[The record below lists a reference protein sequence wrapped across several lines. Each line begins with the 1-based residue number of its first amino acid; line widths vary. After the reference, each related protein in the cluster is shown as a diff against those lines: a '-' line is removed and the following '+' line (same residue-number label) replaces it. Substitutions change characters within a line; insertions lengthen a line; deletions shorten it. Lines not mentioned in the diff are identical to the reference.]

1 MRAGTVAVVGAGLVG
16 RGWTPVFTRAGYRV
30 NVYDTDA
37 SQLDLAQQRIS
48 EFLAGDE
55 AGRIKGQDQV
65 DLVSYTDDL
74 EQALCGA
81 VHVQE
86 NAPEALPVKQELF
99 RRLDALAGK
108 DAIIGSSTSAL
119 DINEITSGLGGRARC
134 FTAHPFHPAHLLPV
148 VEIMA
153 TENAP
158 AEKMAGFMKDL
169 GMTPVVMNKYIPGY
183 IGNRLQAALMREA
196 LHIVQD
202 GVADTAAVDK
212 LLTDALALRW
222 ALLGVFGTNHT
233 NSDQGISG
241 YYRKFGNAYS
251 ELMRQCS
258 GEPPLFDEES
268 IEEIAGQVARMTGDA
283 GLEDICAW
291 RDRMVMSVRKLVA
304 DNGAVFL
311 RPGITDQSLPAV
323 PEE

>member
-1 MRAGTVAVVGAGLVG
+1 MRVGTVAVVGAGLVG

-37 SQLDLAQQRIS
+37 SQLDMAEQRIS

-55 AGRIKGQDQV
+55 AGRIKGQDQI
-65 DLVSYTDDL
+65 DLVSYTEDL
-74 EQALCGA
+74 EQALSGA
-81 VHVQE
+81 VYVQE
-86 NAPEALPVKQELF
+86 NAPEALSVKQELF
-99 RRLDALAGK
+99 CHLDALAGA
-108 DAIIGSSTSAL
+108 DTIIGSSTSAL
-119 DINEITSGLGGRARC
+119 DINEITSGLRGRVRC

-158 AEKMAGFMKDL
+158 AEKIVKFLKSVDMA
-169 GMTPVVMNKYIPGY
+169 PVVMNKYIPGY

-202 GVADTAAVDK
+202 GVADAVSVDK

-222 ALLGVFGTNHT
+222 VLLGVFGTNHT

-251 ELMRQCS
+251 ELMRHCS
-258 GEPPLFDEES
+258 GEPPLFDDES
-268 IEEIAGQVARMTGDA
+268 IEEITRQVAHMTGNA
-283 GLEDICAW
+283 RLEDICAW
-291 RDRMVMSVRKLVA
+291 RDRMVTSVRTLIA
-304 DNGAVFL
+304 ENRAVFL
-311 RPGITDQSLPAV
+311 QPGITGRDGDS
-323 PEE
+323 